1 MCQILSKLV
10 LLGLVF
16 LEPCQEIGWEE
27 RLQNDLFCVEWD
39 VKPYLIL
46 LTGGGY
52 FCVAGDD
59 MRTVTFITATC
70 LCLLFCYVCQCCE
83 GDDTL
88 SFSSRICRCI
98 MQWILVLHIV
108 H

>member
-1 MCQILSKLV
+1 
-10 LLGLVF
+10 
-16 LEPCQEIGWEE
+16 
-27 RLQNDLFCVEWD
+27 
-39 VKPYLIL
+39 
-46 LTGGGY
+46 
-52 FCVAGDD
+52 

-98 MQWILVLHIV
+98 MQWILVLYIV
-108 H
+108 ISAGSLAVSITNTALVIICEKICNVL